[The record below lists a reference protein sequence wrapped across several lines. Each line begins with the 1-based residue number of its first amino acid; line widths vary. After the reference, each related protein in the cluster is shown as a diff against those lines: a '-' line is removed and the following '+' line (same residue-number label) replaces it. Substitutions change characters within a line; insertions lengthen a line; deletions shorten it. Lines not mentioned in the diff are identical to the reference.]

1 MKKTYVEPMI
11 EVIHYNTQ
19 DVILTSSHHHCGT
32 GHLTGHI
39 YEDTTG
45 DTYCDTD
52 DNYHCGEAGSGD
64 YICDSWTESEDTAA
78 SGDGT

>member
-32 GHLTGHI
+32 GILSGHE
-39 YEDTTG
+39 YMDTTG

-52 DNYHCGEAGSGD
+52 ENFHCGQYGSGD
-64 YICDSWTESEDTAA
+64 YICDSLDEGGDT
-78 SGDGT
+78 SPHTT